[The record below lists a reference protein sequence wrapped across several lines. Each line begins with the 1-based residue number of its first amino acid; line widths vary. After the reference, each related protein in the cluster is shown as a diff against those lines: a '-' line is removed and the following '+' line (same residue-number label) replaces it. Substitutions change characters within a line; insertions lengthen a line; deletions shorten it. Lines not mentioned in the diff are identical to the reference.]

1 MRTLSVQWKITLL
14 AGCCLL
20 ITSLSLVGFS
30 VYNAIENQKTITA
43 QSSKSVIEKSQQL
56 LETRARLNSIEVGQ
70 FLNEAIYRAEMLA
83 SNALFF
89 KTNTEENFG
98 SSEELRTALDEMVR
112 KSVAEFDSIEGA
124 YLVFK
129 PNLLDG
135 EDSNYIDA
143 DYVGSNDIGRF
154 ASYWKTAENGENI
167 IANVLTEQAL
177 SESSESER
185 FYCPIGSGEICVSTP
200 RLVIQDEGQFLA
212 ASISVPILID
222 EVPIGFYGIDLKL
235 DQLSN
240 IVMESDQSLFDG
252 SGRIYILSLSGSLI
266 ASDDPS
272 LTIGSQ
278 FQSSTISNDKVTDLL
293 FGEELDTSW
302 SSDEQWLTVFAPM
315 KLANQ
320 TWGVI
325 FEMPRSVVVAD
336 AIELDTVL
344 SNNLASSVKSELF
357 TGGVFVLIGLGLI
370 ALLAQRI
377 VKPIREVVVR
387 LDDIASGEG
396 DLTQRLDV
404 KSQDEIGQLAQGF
417 NLFLEKLQL
426 TIKEVVQ
433 TTNEVAETTIQA
445 KEAAMATRSSSES
458 QFKEVDLVA
467 TASEEMTQTASLV
480 VQNAE
485 TAVQAATDANKAAE
499 SGQQVIESS
508 QHEMSALVDKMTQAV
523 PIVEELAKNNANITA
538 ILTVIEGISEQTNL
552 LALNAAIEAARAGE
566 QGRGFA
572 VVADE
577 VRNLASRTQAS
588 VGEIREVIDKVQRG
602 TQDVVE
608 AIQEGNQLAHD
619 SSNQV
624 NTAVSELSHI
634 FEAIAAINDM
644 NSQIVRAAEEQQTV
658 SAEVN
663 LSVSNIRDLSAQI
676 VSQAGESES
685 VGSQINTLSERQQQL
700 VSQFKV

>member
-30 VYNAIENQKTITA
+30 VYNAIGNQKVITA
-43 QSSKSVIEKSQQL
+43 QSSTSVIDKSQQL
-56 LETRARLNSIEVGQ
+56 LETRARLNATEVVQ
-70 FLNEAIYRAEMLA
+70 FLDEAIYRAEMLA

-89 KTNTEENFG
+89 KRNTEENFG

-112 KSVAEFDSIEGA
+112 QSVAEFDAIEGA
-124 YLVFK
+124 YLVFQ
-129 PNLLDG
+129 PDLLDG
-135 EDSNYIDA
+135 EDGNYVNA

-167 IANVLTEQAL
+167 IANVL
-177 SESSESER
+177 SEKSLAQESESER
-185 FYCPIGSGEICVSTP
+185 FYCPIASGEICVSTP
-200 RLVIQDEGQFLA
+200 RLITQEDREFLTS
-212 ASISVPILID
+212 SISVPILVD
-222 EVPIGFYGIDLKL
+222 EVPIGFFGIDLKL
-235 DQLSN
+235 DQLTN
-240 IVMESDQSLFDG
+240 VIAESDASLFE
-252 SGRIYILSLSGSLI
+252 GRGRLFIISLNGSLI

-272 LTIGSQ
+272 LVIGSA
-278 FQSSTISNDKVTDLL
+278 FQSSTVSRDKVTDLL
-293 FGEELDTSW
+293 FGGELTTSW
-302 SSDEQWLTVFAPM
+302 SNDDSWLTVFAPM
-315 KLANQ
+315 TVANQ

-336 AIELDTVL
+336 AVALDEVL
-344 SNNLASSVKSELF
+344 SGNLASSVKSELL
-357 TGGVFVLIGLGLI
+357 TGGIFVLVGLALI
-370 ALLAQRI
+370 AILAQRV

-396 DLTQRLDV
+396 DLTQRLNV
-404 KSQDEIGQLAQGF
+404 TSQDEIGQLAKGF
-417 NLFLEKLQL
+417 NLFLEKLQS
-426 TIKEVVQ
+426 TIKDVVVTTNDVAQ
-433 TTNEVAETTIQA
+433 TTVEA
-445 KEAAMATRSSSES
+445 KNAAMATRTSSES

-467 TASEEMTQTASLV
+467 TASEEMTQTASMV

-485 TAVQAATDANKAAE
+485 TAVQAAADANDAAVT
-499 SGQQVIESS
+499 GQKVIESS
-508 QHEMSALVDKMTQAV
+508 QTEMGALLSKMTQAV
-523 PIVEELAKNNANITA
+523 PIVEELAVNNANITE

-588 VGEIREVIDKVQRG
+588 VGEIRGVIDKVQRG
-602 TQDVVE
+602 TQDVV
-608 AIQEGNQLAHD
+608 ATIQEGHQLAHD
-619 SSNQV
+619 SSSQV
-624 NTAVSELSHI
+624 NTAVEELSHI
-634 FEAIAAINDM
+634 FAAIAAINDM

-663 LSVSNIRDLSAQI
+663 QSVSNIRDLSAQI

-685 VGSQINTLSERQQQL
+685 IGNQINTLSEKQQQL